1 MWLENI
7 TSTSLELRWE
17 PLSPHDANGW
27 IRSYTI
33 HCTELETERK
43 FEESSTENET
53 EITVRELHPYYT
65 YNCSVAAVTVGR
77 GPFSDPVVNRTL
89 EDGGFSAITVCQ
101 YISLSPYP
109 QHHLITLM
117 ILLLMKVLQQV

>member
-7 TSTSLELRWE
+7 TSTSLELRWD
-17 PLSPHDANGW
+17 PLSLHDANGR

-33 HCTELETERK
+33 QCTELETDRK
-43 FEESSTENET
+43 FEERSTKTET
-53 EITVRELHPYYT
+53 NITLRELHPYYT

-89 EDGGFSAITVCQ
+89 EDGGLTVITVVSLYPFHLIHSAISS
-101 YISLSPYP
+101 SL
-109 QHHLITLM
+109 
-117 ILLLMKVLQQV
+117 